1 MVPRPFKTHCFGAL
15 LIAAAT
21 LPISAQPT
29 RVPEV
34 SGAVASGQFDPSDV
48 YFQGYLAVRA
58 AEQLEAQGDFMGAAD
73 KLEQAKKLFEG
84 VRKYYPDWKKDMVV
98 GRAEKTTETI
108 KSIQPKADEQR
119 RAKEGVLAELEG
131 GAKAPGKIAGTAPTV
146 PGVLDADPLATRRL
160 AEAEAEVQRLR
171 NVIKQASGSEA
182 MRNSSRVGDLE
193 RQRDS
198 LSSQLKAAEANAD
211 SLRARL
217 ATSPMENE
225 FKALNSRIQGL
236 ENEKEAMARAL
247 AQSRSA
253 HSDALSKIATLEADL
268 TNMRT
273 EADALR
279 QQQANLDR
287 DLKKERTV
295 ANEVVMGQRRQLDA
309 LEKTLKSRTDE
320 LHKANEQIAGLQLQ
334 LKQSNEAN
342 DAIRTERDALL
353 TERDQMAALLK
364 LNEAGRINQ
373 LIEQNMGLAKELREA
388 NEKVERLNLDSNTA
402 KDDFTNALRDLAV
415 AKSKI
420 NELHQEKRDQAK
432 RITELE
438 SRLKGEQDALAS
450 GQSSADPAEI
460 EMLKDIIKRQLKIQ
474 DRRRQ
479 ASELLVQAAKDLGA
493 KDEQL
498 KGAIELFDGQEI
510 QLTPEEQRLLADRK
524 VDGEFISPFA
534 RDRGTVERATGQLNR
549 ELESYDRAATKA
561 FAADRYYPAKELFQM
576 IVESNPGDT
585 SALCKLGV
593 VQLRLEDLASAS
605 DAFRRAVELDINNP
619 YAHRM
624 LGFTLMSMGDFSGA
638 EEMVERSVEL
648 APEDAKSQ
656 ILLGAIYQRS
666 GNVSGAEAHY
676 KSAIT
681 ADPMLTEPYINLAF
695 LCARA
700 KRTED
705 AQNYYNLALERGAA
719 PDTRLEKLLSRQ
731 P

>member
-1 MVPRPFKTHCFGAL
+1 M
-15 LIAAAT
+15 
-21 LPISAQPT
+21 
-29 RVPEV
+29 
-34 SGAVASGQFDPSDV
+34 ASGQFDPSDV

-58 AEQLEAQGDFMGAAD
+58 AEQMEAQGDFMGAAD
-73 KLEQAKKLFEG
+73 KLAQAQKLFDG
-84 VRKYYPDWKKDMVV
+84 VRKFYPDWKKDMVS
-98 GRAEKTTETI
+98 GRADKTVETL
-108 KSIQPKADEQR
+108 KGIQPKADEQR

-131 GAKAPGKIAGTAPTV
+131 GAKAPGKIAGTAPAV

-171 NVIKQASGSEA
+171 NVIRQASGSEA

-211 SLRARL
+211 NLRARL

-225 FKALNSRIQGL
+225 FKALNNRIQGL

-247 AQSRSA
+247 AQSRGA
-253 HSDALSKIATLEADL
+253 HSEALSKIAVLEADL
-268 TNMRT
+268 TNMRK
-273 EADALR
+273 EADGLR

-287 DLKKERTV
+287 DLKKERNV

-309 LEKTLKSRTDE
+309 LEKALKTRTDE
-320 LHKANEQIAGLQLQ
+320 LHKANEQISGLQLQ
-334 LKQSNEAN
+334 LKQSTEAN

-388 NEKVERLNLDSNTA
+388 NEKVERLNVEGNSA
-402 KDDFTNALRDLAV
+402 KDDYTNALRDLAV

-420 NELHQEKRDQAK
+420 NELHQEKRDQTK

-450 GQSSADPAEI
+450 GQASADPTEI
-460 EMLKDIIKRQLKIQ
+460 EVLKDIIKRQLRVQ
-474 DRRRQ
+474 ERRRQ
-479 ASELLVQAAKDLGA
+479 ARDLLVQAVKDLGA

-498 KGAIELFDGQEI
+498 KSAVELFDGQE
-510 QLTPEEQRLLADRK
+510 LTLSPEEQKLLADRK
-524 VDGEFISPFA
+524 VDGEFVSPFA
-534 RDRGTVERATGQLNR
+534 HDRATVGKATAALNR
-549 ELESYDRAATKA
+549 EMESYDRAATKA

-593 VQLRLEDLASAS
+593 VQLRLEDAPAAS
-605 DAFRRAVELDINNP
+605 DAFRRAVELDNNNP

-624 LGFTLMSMGDFSGA
+624 LGFTLMSMEDYTGA
-638 EEMVERSVEL
+638 EEMVKRSVDL

-656 ILLGAIYQRS
+656 ILLGAIYQRN
-666 GNVSGAEAHY
+666 GNLSGAEAHY
-676 KSAIT
+676 KAAIT

-700 KRTED
+700 KRTEE
-705 AQNYYNLALERGAA
+705 ARNYYNLALERGAA
-719 PDTRLEKLLSRQ
+719 PDTRLEKLVRRE

>member
-1 MVPRPFKTHCFGAL
+1 MVPRPFKTHCFRAL
-15 LIAAAT
+15 LLAAAT
-21 LPISAQPT
+21 VPISAI
-29 RVPEV
+29 
-34 SGAVASGQFDPSDV
+34 AVRAQEAAPLASGQFDPSDV

-58 AEQLEAQGDFMGAAD
+58 AEQMEAQGDFMGAAE
-73 KLEQAKKLFEG
+73 KLAQAQKLFDG
-84 VRKYYPDWKKDMVV
+84 VRKYYPEWKKDMVS
-98 GRAEKTTETI
+98 GRAEKTVEVLKTV
-108 KSIQPKADEQR
+108 QPKADEQR

-131 GAKAPGKIAGTAPTV
+131 GVKAPGRIVGTAPAV

-171 NVIKQASGSEA
+171 NVIRQASGSEG
-182 MRNSSRVGDLE
+182 MRNASRVGDLE

-198 LSSQLKAAEANAD
+198 LGAQLKAAETNAD
-211 SLRARL
+211 SLRSRL

-225 FKALNSRIQGL
+225 FKALNKRIEGL
-236 ENEKEAMARAL
+236 ENERDAMGRAL

-253 HSDALSKIATLEADL
+253 ESDARTRIATLEADL
-268 TNMRT
+268 SNMRT
-273 EADALR
+273 EADGLR

-287 DLKKERTV
+287 DLKKERNV

-309 LEKTLKSRTDE
+309 LEKALKSRTDE
-320 LHKANEQIAGLQLQ
+320 LHKANEQIGGLQLQ

-364 LNEAGRINQ
+364 LNEAGRITQ

-388 NEKVERLNLDSNTA
+388 NERVERLNVDGNEA
-402 KDDFTNALRDLAV
+402 KDDYTNALRDLAV

-420 NELHQEKRDQAK
+420 NELHQEKRDQTK
-432 RITELE
+432 RINELE

-450 GQSSADPAEI
+450 GQASADPAEV
-460 EMLKDIIKRQLKIQ
+460 EVLKDIIKRQLRVQ
-474 DRRRQ
+474 ERRRQ
-479 ASELLVQAAKDLGA
+479 ARDLLVQAVKDLGA

-498 KGAIELFDGQEI
+498 KSAVELFDGQE
-510 QLTPEEQRLLADRK
+510 LVLSPEEQKLLADRQ

-534 RDRGTVERATGQLNR
+534 RDRTTVGNATAALNR
-549 ELESYDRAATKA
+549 EMESYDRAATKA

-593 VQLRLEDLASAS
+593 VQLRLEDAPAAS
-605 DAFRRAVELDINNP
+605 DAFRRAVELDNNNP

-624 LGFTLMSMGDFSGA
+624 LGFTLMSMEDYTGA
-638 EEMVERSVEL
+638 EEMVKRSVDL

-666 GNVSGAEAHY
+666 GNLSGAESHY
-676 KSAIT
+676 KAAIT

-695 LCARA
+695 LLARA
-700 KRTED
+700 KRIDEARD
-705 AQNYYNLALERGAA
+705 YYNLGLERGAA
-719 PDTRLEKLLSRQ
+719 PDTRLEKLVRRE

>member
-1 MVPRPFKTHCFGAL
+1 L
-15 LIAAAT
+15 LLAAAT
-21 LPISAQPT
+21 VPISALPVRAQDAALP
-29 RVPEV
+29 
-34 SGAVASGQFDPSDV
+34 ASGQFDPSDV

-58 AEQLEAQGDFMGAAD
+58 AEQMEAQGDFMGAAD
-73 KLEQAKKLFEG
+73 KLAQAQKLFDG
-84 VRKYYPDWKKDMVV
+84 VRMYYPEWKKEMVS
-98 GRAEKTTETI
+98 GRAEKTVEVL

-131 GAKAPGKIAGTAPTV
+131 GVKTPGRIAGTAPAV

-160 AEAEAEVQRLR
+160 AEAEVEVQRLR
-171 NVIKQASGSEA
+171 NVIRQAAGSEG
-182 MRNSSRVGDLE
+182 MRNASRVGDLE

-198 LSSQLKAAEANAD
+198 LGAQLKAAETNAD

-225 FKALNSRIQGL
+225 FKALNKRIEGL
-236 ENEKEAMARAL
+236 ENEREAMARAL

-253 HSDALSKIATLEADL
+253 ESDARTRIATLEADL
-268 TNMRT
+268 TNMRK
-273 EADALR
+273 EADGLR

-287 DLKKERTV
+287 DLKKERNV
-295 ANEVVMGQRRQLDA
+295 ANEVVIGQRRQLDA
-309 LEKTLKSRTDE
+309 LEKALKGRTDE
-320 LHKANEQIAGLQLQ
+320 LHKANEQIAGLELQ

-342 DAIRTERDALL
+342 DAIRTERDTLL

-388 NEKVERLNLDSNTA
+388 NEKVERLNVDGNAA
-402 KDDFTNALRDLAV
+402 KDDVIDALRDLAV

-420 NELHQEKRDQAK
+420 NELHQEKRDQTK
-432 RITELE
+432 RIAELE
-438 SRLKGEQDALAS
+438 NRLKGEQAALAS
-450 GQSSADPAEI
+450 GEASADPAEV
-460 EMLKDIIKRQLKIQ
+460 EVLKDIIKRQLKVQ
-474 DRRRQ
+474 ERRRQ
-479 ASELLVQAAKDLGA
+479 ARDLLVQAAKDLGT
-493 KDEQL
+493 KDERLQS
-498 KGAIELFDGQEI
+498 AVELFDAQEL
-510 QLTPEEQRLLADRK
+510 QLSPEEQKLLADRN
-524 VDGEFISPFA
+524 VDGEFTSPFA
-534 RDRGTVERATGQLNR
+534 RDRATVGRATTELNR
-549 ELESYDRAATKA
+549 EMESYDRAATKA

-593 VQLRLEDLASAS
+593 VQLRLEDAPAAS
-605 DAFRRAVELDINNP
+605 DAFRRAVELDNNNP

-624 LGFTLMSMGDFSGA
+624 LGFTLMSMEDFAGA
-638 EEMVERSVEL
+638 EEMVKRSVEL

-656 ILLGAIYQRS
+656 ILLGAIFQRN
-666 GNVSGAEAHY
+666 GNLSGAETHY
-676 KSAIT
+676 KAAIE

-700 KRTED
+700 KRIDE
-705 AQNYYNLALERGAA
+705 ARNYYNLGLERGAA
-719 PDTRLEKLLSRQ
+719 PDVRLEKLLRRE